1 MYKKNLFTLFELIR
15 FLGVYSFFKLSNQ
28 VASKICIC
36 NHLAVLA
43 KSCPS
48 AMFQEYLDKCFM
60 EAFSE
65 EGVRAEKEMRSS
77 AFKGLHEAFKIPE
90 ISDDVSRHLWNVLEK
105 LYNSVSVATL
115 QYFLCIIHENKKCL
129 QFIIIISLTSTFFQA
144 YSRVWTAA
152 SQQH

>member
-1 MYKKNLFTLFELIR
+1 
-15 FLGVYSFFKLSNQ
+15 
-28 VASKICIC
+28 
-36 NHLAVLA
+36 
-43 KSCPS
+43 
-48 AMFQEYLDKCFM
+48 M

-65 EGVRAEKEMRSS
+65 EGVGAEKEMRSS
-77 AFKGLHEAFKIPE
+77 AFKGLHEALEIPE

-115 QYFLCIIHENKKCL
+115 PYLVCIIHEIKTCL